1 MKTIIAEKPSVAK
14 EIAHIVGA
22 DKREEGY
29 MQGNGYYVTWAFG
42 HLVQPAMPE
51 TYGMKGF
58 HAENL
63 PVIPDPFV
71 LVPRQV
77 KTENGYKPD
86 AGVLAQIK
94 IIGKLFDSSERIIVA
109 TDAGREGELIFR
121 YLYAYLGCRKPFDR
135 LWISSLTDT
144 AIREGLLNLRDGKE
158 YDNLYHAA
166 KARSEADWLVG
177 INGTQ
182 ALTIAAGRGT
192 YSVGRVQTPTLGMV
206 CERYWEHK
214 RFESKPFWQV
224 HFGVV
229 DADSGN
235 ILKFTS
241 ANRWTDKATATDI
254 YNKVKDTGSAIITK
268 VATKRKVEKAPLLYD
283 LTTLQKEANTQHG
296 FTAEHTL
303 SIAQKLYEAKFI
315 TYPRTSSRYISDDV
329 FATLPKLFKNLENHS
344 EYGEKV
350 KLLPGSEDYSK
361 NSVNAAKVTDHH
373 ALLITENA
381 AIGLFKDEK
390 IVYDM
395 ILCRMI
401 EAFSADC
408 IKDITSVSA
417 QVDHEVEFGISGSII
432 RQTGWRA
439 LSLKGKNKRQD
450 KDADATDNEVKDQV
464 IPNWQEGQHITLSGC
479 TITEGKTKPKPLH
492 TESTLLAAMETA
504 GKEIED
510 DTMRQAMKDSGI
522 GTPATRAAIIETL
535 LKREYMVR
543 QQKKL
548 VPTEKG
554 LALHSVVKNM
564 AIANVE
570 MTGKW
575 EATFDRMIP
584 PHGLEVT
591 YDKTVH
597 ILFPASVKY
606 VDLGSEDLIAGKAD
620 GAENVIR
627 VKAAVKNFKKET
639 NMSVI
644 TEDGSFYTFNV
655 KYAKEPL
662 MLNIEMADFIHDG
675 EAVNRPNNAQEI
687 YLKELGK
694 ESPMLV
700 HLIMKSIHKE
710 NKRKVKHIGSKRFG
724 IQYLMK
730 GIYVHSDLL
739 YFHTEIKNQSNV
751 PFDVD
756 YITFKVVDKKVAK
769 RTAIQEQVLLPVRAY
784 NYVVRV
790 AGKKTEQTVFCLPKF
805 TIPDDKELVVEMNEK
820 EGGRHQSFVVE
831 NSDLVRALTINELSV
846 K

>member
-241 ANRWTDKATATDI
+241 SNRWTDKATATDI

-439 LSLKGKNKRQD
+439 LSLKEKNNRQD
-450 KDADATDNEVKDQV
+450 KDADATDNEVKEQV
-464 IPNWQEGQHITLSGC
+464 IPNWQEGQHISFSGS

-510 DTMRQAMKDSGI
+510 DTMRQAIKDCGI

-575 EATFDRMIP
+575 EAELAKIER
-584 PHGLEVT
+584 GE
-591 YDKTVH
+591 
-597 ILFPASVKY
+597 AS
-606 VDLGSEDLIAGKAD
+606 AD
-620 GAENVIR
+620 GFTHSIEGYTREITAE
-627 VKAAVKNFKKET
+627 
-639 NMSVI
+639 
-644 TEDGSFYTFNV
+644 
-655 KYAKEPL
+655 L
-662 MLNIEMADFIHDG
+662 
-675 EAVNRPNNAQEI
+675 
-687 YLKELGK
+687 LGCDRLFSHK
-694 ESPMLV
+694 DSGCQCPKCKQG
-700 HLIMKSIHKE
+700 IMQF
-710 NKRKVKHIGSKRFG
+710 FG
-724 IQYLMK
+724 
-730 GIYVHSDLL
+730 
-739 YFHTEIKNQSNV
+739 
-751 PFDVD
+751 
-756 YITFKVVDKKVAK
+756 KVVRCSNK
-769 RTAIQEQVLLPVRAY
+769 ECGMPVFKQ
-784 NYVVRV
+784 V
-790 AGKKTEQTVFCLPKF
+790 AGKLLTDADITDLLTKGKTRTLNGFTSRQGKSFSATIAFDENFNTKFVFAEHKAA
-805 TIPDDKELVVEMNEK
+805 EK
-820 EGGRHQSFVVE
+820 RGNMKRY
-831 NSDLVRALTINELSV
+831 
-846 K
+846 KK

>member
-121 YLYAYLGCRKPFDR
+121 YLYAYIGCRKPFDR

-144 AIREGLLNLRDGKE
+144 AIREGLQNLRDGKE

-206 CERYWEHK
+206 CERYWENK

-229 DADSGN
+229 DADNGN

-241 ANRWTDKATATDI
+241 TSRWTDKVTATDI
-254 YNKVKDTGSAIITK
+254 YNKVKDAGSAVITK
-268 VATKRKVEKAPLLYD
+268 VSTKRKVEKAPLLYD
-283 LTTLQKEANTQHG
+283 LTTLQKEANSQYG

-329 FATLPKLFKNLENHS
+329 FATVPNLFKNLENHS
-344 EYGEKV
+344 EYGEII
-350 KLLPGSEDYSK
+350 KLLPDSEDYSK
-361 NSVNAAKVTDHH
+361 NSVNAGKVTDHH
-373 ALLITENA
+373 ALLITENP
-381 AIGLFKDEK
+381 AIGLYKDEK

-395 ILCRMI
+395 VLRRMV

-408 IKDITSVSA
+408 IKDITSVTA
-417 QVDHEVEFGISGSII
+417 QVENEVEFGISGSII
-432 RQTGWRA
+432 RQAGWRE
-439 LSLKGKNKRQD
+439 LSLKEKNDKQV
-450 KDADATDNEVKDQV
+450 KDAGTTDNEVKEQA
-464 IPNWQEGQHITLSGC
+464 IPNWQEGQRINVTGC

-492 TESTLLAAMETA
+492 TESTLLAAMENPCKREQSQTCLGMLSAAGFGGTQTA
-504 GKEIED
+504 GKDIED
-510 DTMRQAMKDSGI
+510 ETMRQAMKDCGI

-535 LKREYMVR
+535 LRREYMVR

-570 MTGKW
+570 MTGRW
-575 EATFDRMIP
+575 EAE
-584 PHGLEVT
+584 L
-591 YDKTVH
+591 
-597 ILFPASVKY
+597 
-606 VDLGSEDLIAGKAD
+606 
-620 GAENVIR
+620 
-627 VKAAVKNFKKET
+627 
-639 NMSVI
+639 
-644 TEDGSFYTFNV
+644 
-655 KYAKEPL
+655 AK
-662 MLNIEMADFIHDG
+662 IERG
-675 EAVNRPNNAQEI
+675 EANADEFTHGIEAYTREI
-687 YLKELGK
+687 TAELLGCDKLFSHK
-694 ESPMLV
+694 ESGCQCPKCKQGTMQF
-700 HLIMKSIHKE
+700 
-710 NKRKVKHIGSKRFG
+710 FG
-724 IQYLMK
+724 
-730 GIYVHSDLL
+730 
-739 YFHTEIKNQSNV
+739 
-751 PFDVD
+751 
-756 YITFKVVDKKVAK
+756 KVVRCSNK
-769 RTAIQEQVLLPVRAY
+769 ECGMPVFKQ
-784 NYVVRV
+784 V
-790 AGKKTEQTVFCLPKF
+790 AGKLLSNADITDLLTKGKTKTLNGFTSKQGKPFSAAIVFDENFNTKF
-805 TIPDDKELVVEMNEK
+805 VFPERKTAEK
-820 EGGRHQSFVVE
+820 RG
-831 NSDLVRALTINELSV
+831 NM
-846 K
+846 KK

>member
-121 YLYAYLGCRKPFDR
+121 YLYVYLGCQKPFDR

-241 ANRWTDKATATDI
+241 ANRWADKGSATDI
-254 YNKVKDTGSAIITK
+254 YNKVKDIGSAIITK

-283 LTTLQKEANTQHG
+283 LTTLQKEANSQHG

-350 KLLPGSEDYSK
+350 KLLPDSEDYSK

-408 IKDITSVSA
+408 IKDITSVTA
-417 QVDHEVEFGISGSII
+417 QVDHDVEFGISGSII

-439 LSLKGKNKRQD
+439 LSLKEKNKRQD

-504 GKEIED
+504 GKEIVD

-575 EATFDRMIP
+575 EAELAKIER
-584 PHGLEVT
+584 GE
-591 YDKTVH
+591 
-597 ILFPASVKY
+597 AS
-606 VDLGSEDLIAGKAD
+606 AD
-620 GAENVIR
+620 GFTHSIEGYTREITAE
-627 VKAAVKNFKKET
+627 
-639 NMSVI
+639 
-644 TEDGSFYTFNV
+644 
-655 KYAKEPL
+655 L
-662 MLNIEMADFIHDG
+662 
-675 EAVNRPNNAQEI
+675 
-687 YLKELGK
+687 LGCDRLF
-694 ESPMLV
+694 S
-700 HLIMKSIHKE
+700 HKDSGCQCP
-710 NKRKVKHIGSKRFG
+710 KCKHGTMQFFG
-724 IQYLMK
+724 
-730 GIYVHSDLL
+730 
-739 YFHTEIKNQSNV
+739 
-751 PFDVD
+751 
-756 YITFKVVDKKVAK
+756 KVVRCSNK
-769 RTAIQEQVLLPVRAY
+769 ECGMPVFKQ
-784 NYVVRV
+784 V
-790 AGKKTEQTVFCLPKF
+790 AGKLLTDADITDLLTKGKT
-805 TIPDDKELVVEMNEK
+805 
-820 EGGRHQSFVVE
+820 
-831 NSDLVRALTINELSV
+831 
-846 K
+846 

>member
-22 DKREEGY
+22 GKREEGY

-42 HLVQPAMPE
+42 HLVQPAMPD

-229 DADSGN
+229 DTDSGN

-241 ANRWTDKATATDI
+241 ANRWADKATATDI

-283 LTTLQKEANTQHG
+283 LTTLQKEANSQHG

-315 TYPRTSSRYISDDV
+315 TYPRTSSRYISDDI

-373 ALLITENA
+373 ALLITENPA
-381 AIGLFKDEK
+381 VGLFKDEK

-439 LSLKGKNKRQD
+439 LSLKEKNNRQD

-522 GTPATRAAIIETL
+522 GTPATRAAIIEIL

-575 EATFDRMIP
+575 EAELAKIER
-584 PHGLEVT
+584 GE
-591 YDKTVH
+591 
-597 ILFPASVKY
+597 AS
-606 VDLGSEDLIAGKAD
+606 AD
-620 GAENVIR
+620 GFTHSIEGYTREITAE
-627 VKAAVKNFKKET
+627 
-639 NMSVI
+639 
-644 TEDGSFYTFNV
+644 
-655 KYAKEPL
+655 L
-662 MLNIEMADFIHDG
+662 
-675 EAVNRPNNAQEI
+675 
-687 YLKELGK
+687 LGCDRLFSHK
-694 ESPMLV
+694 DSGCQCPKCKQG
-700 HLIMKSIHKE
+700 IMQF
-710 NKRKVKHIGSKRFG
+710 FG
-724 IQYLMK
+724 
-730 GIYVHSDLL
+730 
-739 YFHTEIKNQSNV
+739 
-751 PFDVD
+751 
-756 YITFKVVDKKVAK
+756 KVVRCSNK
-769 RTAIQEQVLLPVRAY
+769 ECGMPVFKQ
-784 NYVVRV
+784 V
-790 AGKKTEQTVFCLPKF
+790 AGKLLTDADITDLLTKGKTRTLNGFTSKQGKSFSAAIAFDENFNTKFVFAERK
-805 TIPDDKELVVEMNEK
+805 TAEK
-820 EGGRHQSFVVE
+820 RG
-831 NSDLVRALTINELSV
+831 NV
-846 K
+846 KRYKK

>member
-1 MKTIIAEKPSVAK
+1 MSQKQQTMKTIIAEKPSVAK

-144 AIREGLLNLRDGKE
+144 AIREGLQNLTDGKE

-241 ANRWTDKATATDI
+241 VNRWTDKATATDI

-283 LTTLQKEANTQHG
+283 LTTLQKEANSQHG

-439 LSLKGKNKRQD
+439 LSLKEKNNRQD
-450 KDADATDNEVKDQV
+450 KDADATDNEVKEQV

-575 EATFDRMIP
+575 EAELAKIER
-584 PHGLEVT
+584 GE
-591 YDKTVH
+591 
-597 ILFPASVKY
+597 AS
-606 VDLGSEDLIAGKAD
+606 AD
-620 GAENVIR
+620 GFTHSIEGYTREITAE
-627 VKAAVKNFKKET
+627 
-639 NMSVI
+639 
-644 TEDGSFYTFNV
+644 
-655 KYAKEPL
+655 L
-662 MLNIEMADFIHDG
+662 
-675 EAVNRPNNAQEI
+675 
-687 YLKELGK
+687 LGCDRLF
-694 ESPMLV
+694 S
-700 HLIMKSIHKE
+700 HKDSGCQCP
-710 NKRKVKHIGSKRFG
+710 KCKQGAMQFFG
-724 IQYLMK
+724 
-730 GIYVHSDLL
+730 
-739 YFHTEIKNQSNV
+739 
-751 PFDVD
+751 
-756 YITFKVVDKKVAK
+756 KVVRCSNK
-769 RTAIQEQVLLPVRAY
+769 ECGMPVFKQ
-784 NYVVRV
+784 V
-790 AGKKTEQTVFCLPKF
+790 AGKLLTDADITDLLTKGKTRTLNGFTSKQGKPFSAAIAFDENFNTKFVFAERK
-805 TIPDDKELVVEMNEK
+805 TAEK
-820 EGGRHQSFVVE
+820 RG
-831 NSDLVRALTINELSV
+831 NV
-846 K
+846 KRYKK

>member
-1 MKTIIAEKPSVAK
+1 MSQKQQTMKTIIAEKPSVAK

-439 LSLKGKNKRQD
+439 LSLKEKNNRQD
-450 KDADATDNEVKDQV
+450 KDADATDNEVKEQV
-464 IPNWQEGQHITLSGC
+464 IPNWQEGQHISFSGS
-479 TITEGKTKPKPLH
+479 TITEDKTKPKPLH

-510 DTMRQAMKDSGI
+510 DTMRQAIKDCGI

-575 EATFDRMIP
+575 EAELAKIER
-584 PHGLEVT
+584 GE
-591 YDKTVH
+591 
-597 ILFPASVKY
+597 AS
-606 VDLGSEDLIAGKAD
+606 AD
-620 GAENVIR
+620 GFTHSIEGYTREITAE
-627 VKAAVKNFKKET
+627 
-639 NMSVI
+639 
-644 TEDGSFYTFNV
+644 
-655 KYAKEPL
+655 L
-662 MLNIEMADFIHDG
+662 
-675 EAVNRPNNAQEI
+675 
-687 YLKELGK
+687 LGCDRLFSHK
-694 ESPMLV
+694 DSGCQCPKCKQG
-700 HLIMKSIHKE
+700 IMQF
-710 NKRKVKHIGSKRFG
+710 FG
-724 IQYLMK
+724 
-730 GIYVHSDLL
+730 
-739 YFHTEIKNQSNV
+739 
-751 PFDVD
+751 
-756 YITFKVVDKKVAK
+756 KVVRCSNK
-769 RTAIQEQVLLPVRAY
+769 ECGMPVFKQ
-784 NYVVRV
+784 V
-790 AGKKTEQTVFCLPKF
+790 AGKLLTDADITDLLTKGKTRTLNGFTSRQGKSFSATIAFDENFNTKFVFAEHKAA
-805 TIPDDKELVVEMNEK
+805 EK
-820 EGGRHQSFVVE
+820 RG
-831 NSDLVRALTINELSV
+831 NV
-846 K
+846 KRYKK

>member
-42 HLVQPAMPE
+42 HLVQPAMPD

-241 ANRWTDKATATDI
+241 ANRWADKATATDI

-283 LTTLQKEANTQHG
+283 LTTLQKEANSQHG

-315 TYPRTSSRYISDDV
+315 TYPRTSSRYISDDI

-373 ALLITENA
+373 ALLITENPA
-381 AIGLFKDEK
+381 VGLFKDEK

-439 LSLKGKNKRQD
+439 LSLKEKNNRQD

-510 DTMRQAMKDSGI
+510 DTMRQSMKDIGI

-575 EATFDRMIP
+575 EAELAKIER
-584 PHGLEVT
+584 GE
-591 YDKTVH
+591 
-597 ILFPASVKY
+597 AS
-606 VDLGSEDLIAGKAD
+606 AD
-620 GAENVIR
+620 GFTHSIEGYTREITAE
-627 VKAAVKNFKKET
+627 
-639 NMSVI
+639 
-644 TEDGSFYTFNV
+644 
-655 KYAKEPL
+655 L
-662 MLNIEMADFIHDG
+662 
-675 EAVNRPNNAQEI
+675 
-687 YLKELGK
+687 LGCDRLFSHK
-694 ESPMLV
+694 DSGCQCPKCKQG
-700 HLIMKSIHKE
+700 IMQF
-710 NKRKVKHIGSKRFG
+710 FG
-724 IQYLMK
+724 
-730 GIYVHSDLL
+730 
-739 YFHTEIKNQSNV
+739 
-751 PFDVD
+751 
-756 YITFKVVDKKVAK
+756 KVVRCSNK
-769 RTAIQEQVLLPVRAY
+769 ECGMPVFKQ
-784 NYVVRV
+784 V
-790 AGKKTEQTVFCLPKF
+790 AGKLLTDADITDLLTKGKTRTLNGFISKQGKPFSAAIAFDENFNTKFVFAERK
-805 TIPDDKELVVEMNEK
+805 TAEK
-820 EGGRHQSFVVE
+820 RG
-831 NSDLVRALTINELSV
+831 NV
-846 K
+846 KRYKK

>member
-1 MKTIIAEKPSVAK
+1 MSQKQQTMKTIIAEKPSVAK

-144 AIREGLLNLRDGKE
+144 AIREGLQNLRDGKE

-206 CERYWEHK
+206 CERYWEHE

-283 LTTLQKEANTQHG
+283 LTTLQKEANSQHG

-350 KLLPGSEDYSK
+350 KFLPGSEDYSK

-408 IKDITSVSA
+408 IKDITSVTA

-439 LSLKGKNKRQD
+439 LSLKEKNKRQD

-510 DTMRQAMKDSGI
+510 DTMRQAMKDCGI

-575 EATFDRMIP
+575 EAELAKIER
-584 PHGLEVT
+584 GE
-591 YDKTVH
+591 
-597 ILFPASVKY
+597 AS
-606 VDLGSEDLIAGKAD
+606 AD
-620 GAENVIR
+620 GFTHSIEGYTREITAE
-627 VKAAVKNFKKET
+627 
-639 NMSVI
+639 
-644 TEDGSFYTFNV
+644 
-655 KYAKEPL
+655 L
-662 MLNIEMADFIHDG
+662 
-675 EAVNRPNNAQEI
+675 
-687 YLKELGK
+687 LGCDRLF
-694 ESPMLV
+694 S
-700 HLIMKSIHKE
+700 HKDSGCQCP
-710 NKRKVKHIGSKRFG
+710 KCKHGTMQFFG
-724 IQYLMK
+724 
-730 GIYVHSDLL
+730 
-739 YFHTEIKNQSNV
+739 
-751 PFDVD
+751 
-756 YITFKVVDKKVAK
+756 KVVRCSNK
-769 RTAIQEQVLLPVRAY
+769 ECGMPVFKQ
-784 NYVVRV
+784 V
-790 AGKKTEQTVFCLPKF
+790 AGKLLTDSDITDLLTKGKTRTLNGFTSKQGKPFSAAIAFDENFNTKFVFAERK
-805 TIPDDKELVVEMNEK
+805 TAEK
-820 EGGRHQSFVVE
+820 RG
-831 NSDLVRALTINELSV
+831 NV
-846 K
+846 KRYKK

>member
-144 AIREGLLNLRDGKE
+144 AIREGLRNLRDGKE

-241 ANRWTDKATATDI
+241 ANRWADKGTATDI

-283 LTTLQKEANTQHG
+283 LTTLQKEANSQHG

-390 IVYDM
+390 TVYDM

-439 LSLKGKNKRQD
+439 LSLKEKNNRQD

-464 IPNWQEGQHITLSGC
+464 IPNWQEGQHVTFSGC

-510 DTMRQAMKDSGI
+510 DTMRQAMKDCGI

-575 EATFDRMIP
+575 EAELAKIER
-584 PHGLEVT
+584 GE
-591 YDKTVH
+591 
-597 ILFPASVKY
+597 AS
-606 VDLGSEDLIAGKAD
+606 AD
-620 GAENVIR
+620 GFTHSIEGYTREITAE
-627 VKAAVKNFKKET
+627 
-639 NMSVI
+639 
-644 TEDGSFYTFNV
+644 
-655 KYAKEPL
+655 L
-662 MLNIEMADFIHDG
+662 
-675 EAVNRPNNAQEI
+675 
-687 YLKELGK
+687 LGCDRLF
-694 ESPMLV
+694 S
-700 HLIMKSIHKE
+700 HKDSGCQCP
-710 NKRKVKHIGSKRFG
+710 KCKHGTMQFFG
-724 IQYLMK
+724 
-730 GIYVHSDLL
+730 
-739 YFHTEIKNQSNV
+739 
-751 PFDVD
+751 
-756 YITFKVVDKKVAK
+756 KVVRCSNK
-769 RTAIQEQVLLPVRAY
+769 ECGMPVFKQ
-784 NYVVRV
+784 V
-790 AGKKTEQTVFCLPKF
+790 AGKLLTDADITDLLTKGKTRTLNGFTSKQGKSFSAAIAFDENFNTKFVFAEHK
-805 TIPDDKELVVEMNEK
+805 TAEK
-820 EGGRHQSFVVE
+820 RG
-831 NSDLVRALTINELSV
+831 NV
-846 K
+846 KRYKK

>member
-1 MKTIIAEKPSVAK
+1 MSQKQQTMKTIIAEKPSVAK

-144 AIREGLLNLRDGKE
+144 AIREGLLNLKDGKG

-283 LTTLQKEANTQHG
+283 LTTLQKEANSQHG

-350 KLLPGSEDYSK
+350 KLLPGSEDYCK

-408 IKDITSVSA
+408 IKDITSVTA
-417 QVDHEVEFGISGSII
+417 QVDHDVEFGISGSII

-439 LSLKGKNKRQD
+439 LSLKEKNNRQD
-450 KDADATDNEVKDQV
+450 KDADATDNEVKEQV
-464 IPNWQEGQHITLSGC
+464 IPNWQEGQHVTLSGC

-575 EATFDRMIP
+575 EAELAKIER
-584 PHGLEVT
+584 GE
-591 YDKTVH
+591 
-597 ILFPASVKY
+597 AS
-606 VDLGSEDLIAGKAD
+606 AD
-620 GAENVIR
+620 GFTHSIEGYTREITAE
-627 VKAAVKNFKKET
+627 
-639 NMSVI
+639 
-644 TEDGSFYTFNV
+644 
-655 KYAKEPL
+655 L
-662 MLNIEMADFIHDG
+662 
-675 EAVNRPNNAQEI
+675 
-687 YLKELGK
+687 LGCDRLF
-694 ESPMLV
+694 S
-700 HLIMKSIHKE
+700 HKDSGCQCP
-710 NKRKVKHIGSKRFG
+710 KCKHGTMQFFG
-724 IQYLMK
+724 
-730 GIYVHSDLL
+730 
-739 YFHTEIKNQSNV
+739 
-751 PFDVD
+751 
-756 YITFKVVDKKVAK
+756 KVVRCSNK
-769 RTAIQEQVLLPVRAY
+769 ECGMPVFKQ
-784 NYVVRV
+784 V
-790 AGKKTEQTVFCLPKF
+790 AGKLLTDSDITDLLTKGKTRTLNGFTSKQGKSFSAAIAFDENFNTKFVFAEHK
-805 TIPDDKELVVEMNEK
+805 TAEK
-820 EGGRHQSFVVE
+820 RG
-831 NSDLVRALTINELSV
+831 NV
-846 K
+846 KRYKK

>member
-29 MQGNGYYVTWAFG
+29 MQGNGYFVTWAFG

-283 LTTLQKEANTQHG
+283 LTTLQKEANSQHG

-390 IVYDM
+390 IVYNM

-408 IKDITSVSA
+408 IKDITSVTA
-417 QVDHEVEFGISGSII
+417 QVDREVEFGISGSII

-439 LSLKGKNKRQD
+439 LLFKEKNKRQD
-450 KDADATDNEVKDQV
+450 KDADATDNEVKEQF

-575 EATFDRMIP
+575 EAELAKIER
-584 PHGLEVT
+584 GE
-591 YDKTVH
+591 
-597 ILFPASVKY
+597 AS
-606 VDLGSEDLIAGKAD
+606 AD
-620 GAENVIR
+620 GFTHSIEGYTREITAE
-627 VKAAVKNFKKET
+627 
-639 NMSVI
+639 
-644 TEDGSFYTFNV
+644 
-655 KYAKEPL
+655 L
-662 MLNIEMADFIHDG
+662 
-675 EAVNRPNNAQEI
+675 
-687 YLKELGK
+687 LGCDRLF
-694 ESPMLV
+694 S
-700 HLIMKSIHKE
+700 HKDSGCQCP
-710 NKRKVKHIGSKRFG
+710 KCKHGTMQFFG
-724 IQYLMK
+724 
-730 GIYVHSDLL
+730 
-739 YFHTEIKNQSNV
+739 
-751 PFDVD
+751 
-756 YITFKVVDKKVAK
+756 KVVRCSNK
-769 RTAIQEQVLLPVRAY
+769 ECGMPVFKQ
-784 NYVVRV
+784 V
-790 AGKKTEQTVFCLPKF
+790 AGKLLTDADITDLLTKGKTRTLNGFISKQGKSFSAAIAFDEDFNTKFVFAERK
-805 TIPDDKELVVEMNEK
+805 TTEK
-820 EGGRHQSFVVE
+820 RG
-831 NSDLVRALTINELSV
+831 NV
-846 K
+846 KRYKK

>member
-94 IIGKLFDSSERIIVA
+94 IIGKLFDCSERIIVA

-121 YLYAYLGCRKPFDR
+121 YLYAYLGCQKPFDR

-144 AIREGLLNLRDGKE
+144 AIREGLQNLRDGKE

-229 DADSGN
+229 NADSGN

-241 ANRWTDKATATDI
+241 VNRWTDKATATVI

-268 VATKRKVEKAPLLYD
+268 VVTKQKVEKAPLLYD
-283 LTTLQKEANTQHG
+283 LTTLQKEANSQHG

-329 FATLPKLFKNLENHS
+329 FATLPRLFKNLENHS

-373 ALLITENA
+373 ALLITVNA

-439 LSLKGKNKRQD
+439 LSLKEKNNRQD

-575 EATFDRMIP
+575 EAELAKIER
-584 PHGLEVT
+584 GE
-591 YDKTVH
+591 
-597 ILFPASVKY
+597 AS
-606 VDLGSEDLIAGKAD
+606 AD
-620 GAENVIR
+620 GFTHSIEGYTREITAE
-627 VKAAVKNFKKET
+627 
-639 NMSVI
+639 
-644 TEDGSFYTFNV
+644 
-655 KYAKEPL
+655 L
-662 MLNIEMADFIHDG
+662 
-675 EAVNRPNNAQEI
+675 
-687 YLKELGK
+687 LGCDRLF
-694 ESPMLV
+694 S
-700 HLIMKSIHKE
+700 HKDSGCQCP
-710 NKRKVKHIGSKRFG
+710 KCKHGTMQFFG
-724 IQYLMK
+724 
-730 GIYVHSDLL
+730 
-739 YFHTEIKNQSNV
+739 
-751 PFDVD
+751 
-756 YITFKVVDKKVAK
+756 KVVRCSNK
-769 RTAIQEQVLLPVRAY
+769 ECGMPVFKQ
-784 NYVVRV
+784 V
-790 AGKKTEQTVFCLPKF
+790 AGKLLTDADITDLLTKGKTRTLNGFISKQGKPFSAAIAFDENFNTKFVFAERK
-805 TIPDDKELVVEMNEK
+805 TAEK
-820 EGGRHQSFVVE
+820 RG
-831 NSDLVRALTINELSV
+831 NV
-846 K
+846 KRYKK

>member
-29 MQGNGYYVTWAFG
+29 MQGNGYYVTWAFR

-144 AIREGLLNLRDGKE
+144 AIREGLLNLRDGKG

-206 CERYWEHK
+206 CERYWENK

-241 ANRWTDKATATDI
+241 VNRWTDKATATDI
-254 YNKVKDTGSAIITK
+254 YNKVKETGSVIITK

-283 LTTLQKEANTQHG
+283 LTTLQKEANSQHG

-381 AIGLFKDEK
+381 VIGLFKDEK

-417 QVDHEVEFGISGSII
+417 QVDHDVEFGISGSII

-439 LSLKGKNKRQD
+439 LSLKEKNNRQD

-464 IPNWQEGQHITLSGC
+464 ILNWQEGQHITLSGC

-492 TESTLLAAMETA
+492 TESTLLAAMENPCKREQIQTCLDLPSAAGFGGTQTA
-504 GKEIED
+504 SKEIED

-575 EATFDRMIP
+575 EAELAKIER
-584 PHGLEVT
+584 GE
-591 YDKTVH
+591 
-597 ILFPASVKY
+597 AS
-606 VDLGSEDLIAGKAD
+606 AD
-620 GAENVIR
+620 GFTHSIQGYTREITAE
-627 VKAAVKNFKKET
+627 
-639 NMSVI
+639 
-644 TEDGSFYTFNV
+644 
-655 KYAKEPL
+655 L
-662 MLNIEMADFIHDG
+662 
-675 EAVNRPNNAQEI
+675 
-687 YLKELGK
+687 LGCDRLF
-694 ESPMLV
+694 S
-700 HLIMKSIHKE
+700 HKDSGCQCP
-710 NKRKVKHIGSKRFG
+710 KCKQGTMQFFG
-724 IQYLMK
+724 
-730 GIYVHSDLL
+730 
-739 YFHTEIKNQSNV
+739 
-751 PFDVD
+751 
-756 YITFKVVDKKVAK
+756 KVVRCSNK
-769 RTAIQEQVLLPVRAY
+769 ECGMPVFKQ
-784 NYVVRV
+784 V
-790 AGKKTEQTVFCLPKF
+790 AGKLLTDADITDLLTKGKTRTLNGFTSKQGKPFSAAIAFDENFNTKFVFAERK
-805 TIPDDKELVVEMNEK
+805 TAEK
-820 EGGRHQSFVVE
+820 RG
-831 NSDLVRALTINELSV
+831 NV
-846 K
+846 KRYKK

>member
-144 AIREGLLNLRDGKE
+144 AIREGLLNLRDGKG

-241 ANRWTDKATATDI
+241 VNRWTDKATATDI
-254 YNKVKDTGSAIITK
+254 YNKVKETGSVIITK

-283 LTTLQKEANTQHG
+283 LTTLQKEANSQHG

-408 IKDITSVSA
+408 IKDITSVTA

-439 LSLKGKNKRQD
+439 LSLKEKNKRQD

-464 IPNWQEGQHITLSGC
+464 IPNWQEGQHITFSGC

-510 DTMRQAMKDSGI
+510 DTMRQAIKDCGI

-575 EATFDRMIP
+575 EAELAKIER
-584 PHGLEVT
+584 GE
-591 YDKTVH
+591 
-597 ILFPASVKY
+597 AS
-606 VDLGSEDLIAGKAD
+606 AD
-620 GAENVIR
+620 GFTHSIEGYTREITAE
-627 VKAAVKNFKKET
+627 
-639 NMSVI
+639 
-644 TEDGSFYTFNV
+644 
-655 KYAKEPL
+655 L
-662 MLNIEMADFIHDG
+662 
-675 EAVNRPNNAQEI
+675 
-687 YLKELGK
+687 LGCDRLFSHK
-694 ESPMLV
+694 DSGCQCPKCKQG
-700 HLIMKSIHKE
+700 IMQF
-710 NKRKVKHIGSKRFG
+710 FG
-724 IQYLMK
+724 
-730 GIYVHSDLL
+730 
-739 YFHTEIKNQSNV
+739 
-751 PFDVD
+751 
-756 YITFKVVDKKVAK
+756 KVVRCSNK
-769 RTAIQEQVLLPVRAY
+769 ECGMPVFKQ
-784 NYVVRV
+784 V
-790 AGKKTEQTVFCLPKF
+790 AGKLLTDADITDLLTKGKTRTLNGFTSRQGKSFSATIAFDENFNTKFVFAEHKAA
-805 TIPDDKELVVEMNEK
+805 EK
-820 EGGRHQSFVVE
+820 RG
-831 NSDLVRALTINELSV
+831 NV
-846 K
+846 KRYKK

>member
-42 HLVQPAMPE
+42 HLVQPAMPD

-166 KARSEADWLVG
+166 KTRSEADWLVG

-206 CERYWEHK
+206 CERYWENK

-241 ANRWTDKATATDI
+241 ANRWADKGTATDI

-268 VATKRKVEKAPLLYD
+268 VVTKRKVEKAPLLYD
-283 LTTLQKEANTQHG
+283 LTTLQKEANSQHG

-350 KLLPGSEDYSK
+350 KLLPGSEDYCK

-432 RQTGWRA
+432 RQTGWLA
-439 LSLKGKNKRQD
+439 LSLKEKNNRQD
-450 KDADATDNEVKDQV
+450 KDADATDNEVKEQV
-464 IPNWQEGQHITLSGC
+464 IPNWQEGQHVTLSGC

-575 EATFDRMIP
+575 EAELAKIER
-584 PHGLEVT
+584 GE
-591 YDKTVH
+591 
-597 ILFPASVKY
+597 AS
-606 VDLGSEDLIAGKAD
+606 AD
-620 GAENVIR
+620 GFTHSIEGYTREITAE
-627 VKAAVKNFKKET
+627 
-639 NMSVI
+639 
-644 TEDGSFYTFNV
+644 
-655 KYAKEPL
+655 L
-662 MLNIEMADFIHDG
+662 
-675 EAVNRPNNAQEI
+675 
-687 YLKELGK
+687 LGCDRLF
-694 ESPMLV
+694 S
-700 HLIMKSIHKE
+700 HKDSGYQCP
-710 NKRKVKHIGSKRFG
+710 KCKQGAMQFFG
-724 IQYLMK
+724 
-730 GIYVHSDLL
+730 
-739 YFHTEIKNQSNV
+739 
-751 PFDVD
+751 
-756 YITFKVVDKKVAK
+756 KVVRCSNK
-769 RTAIQEQVLLPVRAY
+769 ECGMPVFKQ
-784 NYVVRV
+784 V
-790 AGKKTEQTVFCLPKF
+790 AGKLLTDADITDLLTKGKTRTLNGFTSKQGKSFSAAIAFDENFNTKFVFAERK
-805 TIPDDKELVVEMNEK
+805 TAEK
-820 EGGRHQSFVVE
+820 RG
-831 NSDLVRALTINELSV
+831 NV
-846 K
+846 KRYKK

>member
-1 MKTIIAEKPSVAK
+1 MSQKQQTMKTIIAEKPSVAK

-241 ANRWTDKATATDI
+241 ANRWADKGTATDI

-268 VATKRKVEKAPLLYD
+268 VVTKRKVEKAPLLYD
-283 LTTLQKEANTQHG
+283 LTTLQKEANSQHG

-373 ALLITENA
+373 AMLITENA

-439 LSLKGKNKRQD
+439 LSLKEKNNRQD

-492 TESTLLAAMETA
+492 TESTLLAAMENPCKREQIQTCLDLPSAAGFGGTQTA

-575 EATFDRMIP
+575 EAELAKIER
-584 PHGLEVT
+584 GE
-591 YDKTVH
+591 
-597 ILFPASVKY
+597 AS
-606 VDLGSEDLIAGKAD
+606 AD
-620 GAENVIR
+620 GFTHSIEGYTREITAE
-627 VKAAVKNFKKET
+627 
-639 NMSVI
+639 
-644 TEDGSFYTFNV
+644 
-655 KYAKEPL
+655 L
-662 MLNIEMADFIHDG
+662 
-675 EAVNRPNNAQEI
+675 
-687 YLKELGK
+687 LGCDRLF
-694 ESPMLV
+694 S
-700 HLIMKSIHKE
+700 HKDSGCLCP
-710 NKRKVKHIGSKRFG
+710 KCKHGTMQFFG
-724 IQYLMK
+724 
-730 GIYVHSDLL
+730 
-739 YFHTEIKNQSNV
+739 
-751 PFDVD
+751 
-756 YITFKVVDKKVAK
+756 KVVRCSNK
-769 RTAIQEQVLLPVRAY
+769 ECGMPVFKQ
-784 NYVVRV
+784 V
-790 AGKKTEQTVFCLPKF
+790 AGKLLTDADITDLLTKGKTRTLNGFTSKQGKSFSAAIAFDENFNTKFVFAERK
-805 TIPDDKELVVEMNEK
+805 TAEK
-820 EGGRHQSFVVE
+820 RG
-831 NSDLVRALTINELSV
+831 NV
-846 K
+846 KRYKK

>member
-1 MKTIIAEKPSVAK
+1 MSQKQQTMKTIIAEKPSVAK

-121 YLYAYLGCRKPFDR
+121 YLYAYLGCRKPFNR

-144 AIREGLLNLRDGKE
+144 AIREGLLNLKDGKE

-241 ANRWTDKATATDI
+241 ANRWADKGTATDI

-268 VATKRKVEKAPLLYD
+268 VTTKRKVEKVPLLYD
-283 LTTLQKEANTQHG
+283 LTTLQKEANSQHG

-408 IKDITSVSA
+408 IKDITSVTA

-439 LSLKGKNKRQD
+439 LSLKEKNNRLD

-575 EATFDRMIP
+575 EAELAKIER
-584 PHGLEVT
+584 GE
-591 YDKTVH
+591 
-597 ILFPASVKY
+597 AS
-606 VDLGSEDLIAGKAD
+606 AD
-620 GAENVIR
+620 G
-627 VKAAVKNFKKET
+627 FT
-639 NMSVI
+639 H
-644 TEDGSFYTFNV
+644 
-655 KYAKEPL
+655 
-662 MLNIEMADFIHDG
+662 NIEG
-675 EAVNRPNNAQEI
+675 YTREI
-687 YLKELGK
+687 TAELLGCDRLF
-694 ESPMLV
+694 S
-700 HLIMKSIHKE
+700 HKDSGCQCP
-710 NKRKVKHIGSKRFG
+710 KCQQGTMQFFG
-724 IQYLMK
+724 
-730 GIYVHSDLL
+730 
-739 YFHTEIKNQSNV
+739 
-751 PFDVD
+751 
-756 YITFKVVDKKVAK
+756 KVVRCSNK
-769 RTAIQEQVLLPVRAY
+769 ECGMPVFKQ
-784 NYVVRV
+784 V
-790 AGKKTEQTVFCLPKF
+790 AGKLLTDSDITDLLTKGKTKTLNGFTSKQGKPFSAAIAFDENFNTKFVFAERK
-805 TIPDDKELVVEMNEK
+805 TAEK
-820 EGGRHQSFVVE
+820 RG
-831 NSDLVRALTINELSV
+831 NV
-846 K
+846 KRYKK

>member
-22 DKREEGY
+22 GKREEGY

-121 YLYAYLGCRKPFDR
+121 YLYEYLGCKKPFDR
-135 LWISSLTDT
+135 LWISSLTDS
-144 AIREGLLNLRDGKE
+144 AIREGLANLRNGKE

-268 VATKRKVEKAPLLYD
+268 VTTKRKVEKAPLLYD
-283 LTTLQKEANTQHG
+283 LTTLQKEANSQHG

-350 KLLPGSEDYSK
+350 KLLPCSEDYSK

-417 QVDHEVEFGISGSII
+417 QVDHEIEFGISGSII

-439 LSLKGKNKRQD
+439 LSLKEKNSKKD
-450 KDADATDNEVKDQV
+450 KNADTTDNEVKEQV
-464 IPNWQEGQHITLSGC
+464 IPNWQEGQHITFSGC

-510 DTMRQAMKDSGI
+510 DTMRQAMKDCGI

-575 EATFDRMIP
+575 EAELAKIER
-584 PHGLEVT
+584 GE
-591 YDKTVH
+591 
-597 ILFPASVKY
+597 AS
-606 VDLGSEDLIAGKAD
+606 AD
-620 GAENVIR
+620 GFTHSIEGYTREITAE
-627 VKAAVKNFKKET
+627 
-639 NMSVI
+639 
-644 TEDGSFYTFNV
+644 
-655 KYAKEPL
+655 L
-662 MLNIEMADFIHDG
+662 
-675 EAVNRPNNAQEI
+675 
-687 YLKELGK
+687 LGCDRLF
-694 ESPMLV
+694 S
-700 HLIMKSIHKE
+700 HKDSGCQCP
-710 NKRKVKHIGSKRFG
+710 KCKHGTMQFFG
-724 IQYLMK
+724 
-730 GIYVHSDLL
+730 
-739 YFHTEIKNQSNV
+739 
-751 PFDVD
+751 
-756 YITFKVVDKKVAK
+756 KVVRCSNK
-769 RTAIQEQVLLPVRAY
+769 ECGMPVFKQ
-784 NYVVRV
+784 V
-790 AGKKTEQTVFCLPKF
+790 AGKLLTDADITDLLTKGKT
-805 TIPDDKELVVEMNEK
+805 
-820 EGGRHQSFVVE
+820 
-831 NSDLVRALTINELSV
+831 
-846 K
+846 

>member
-144 AIREGLLNLRDGKE
+144 AIREGLQNLRDGKE

-229 DADSGN
+229 DTDSGN

-241 ANRWTDKATATDI
+241 ANRWADKGTATDI

-439 LSLKGKNKRQD
+439 LSLKEKNNRQD
-450 KDADATDNEVKDQV
+450 KDADATDNEVKEQV
-464 IPNWQEGQHITLSGC
+464 IPNWQEGQHISFSGS

-510 DTMRQAMKDSGI
+510 DTMRQAIKDCGI

-575 EATFDRMIP
+575 EAELAKIER
-584 PHGLEVT
+584 GE
-591 YDKTVH
+591 
-597 ILFPASVKY
+597 AS
-606 VDLGSEDLIAGKAD
+606 AD
-620 GAENVIR
+620 GFTHSIEGYTREITAE
-627 VKAAVKNFKKET
+627 
-639 NMSVI
+639 
-644 TEDGSFYTFNV
+644 
-655 KYAKEPL
+655 L
-662 MLNIEMADFIHDG
+662 
-675 EAVNRPNNAQEI
+675 
-687 YLKELGK
+687 LGCDRLFSHK
-694 ESPMLV
+694 DSGCQCPKCKQG
-700 HLIMKSIHKE
+700 IMQF
-710 NKRKVKHIGSKRFG
+710 FG
-724 IQYLMK
+724 
-730 GIYVHSDLL
+730 
-739 YFHTEIKNQSNV
+739 
-751 PFDVD
+751 
-756 YITFKVVDKKVAK
+756 KVVRCSNK
-769 RTAIQEQVLLPVRAY
+769 ECGMPVFKQ
-784 NYVVRV
+784 V
-790 AGKKTEQTVFCLPKF
+790 AGKLLTDADITDLLTKGKTRTLNGFTSRQGKSFSATIAFDENFNTKFVFAERK
-805 TIPDDKELVVEMNEK
+805 TAEK
-820 EGGRHQSFVVE
+820 RG
-831 NSDLVRALTINELSV
+831 NV
-846 K
+846 KRYKK

>member
-22 DKREEGY
+22 GKREEGY

-121 YLYAYLGCRKPFDR
+121 YLYEYLGCKKPFDR
-135 LWISSLTDT
+135 LWISSLTDS
-144 AIREGLLNLRDGKE
+144 AIREGLANLRNGKE

-268 VATKRKVEKAPLLYD
+268 VTTKRKVEKAPLLYD
-283 LTTLQKEANTQHG
+283 LTTLQKEANSQHG

-350 KLLPGSEDYSK
+350 KFLPGSEDYSK

-417 QVDHEVEFGISGSII
+417 QVDHEIEFGISGSII

-439 LSLKGKNKRQD
+439 LSLKEKNSKKD
-450 KDADATDNEVKDQV
+450 KNADTTDNEVKEQV
-464 IPNWQEGQHITLSGC
+464 IPNWQEGQHIPLSGC

-575 EATFDRMIP
+575 EAELAKIER
-584 PHGLEVT
+584 GE
-591 YDKTVH
+591 
-597 ILFPASVKY
+597 AS
-606 VDLGSEDLIAGKAD
+606 AD
-620 GAENVIR
+620 GFTHSIEGYTREITAE
-627 VKAAVKNFKKET
+627 
-639 NMSVI
+639 
-644 TEDGSFYTFNV
+644 
-655 KYAKEPL
+655 L
-662 MLNIEMADFIHDG
+662 
-675 EAVNRPNNAQEI
+675 
-687 YLKELGK
+687 LGCDRLF
-694 ESPMLV
+694 S
-700 HLIMKSIHKE
+700 HKDSGCQCP
-710 NKRKVKHIGSKRFG
+710 KCKHGTMQFFG
-724 IQYLMK
+724 
-730 GIYVHSDLL
+730 
-739 YFHTEIKNQSNV
+739 
-751 PFDVD
+751 
-756 YITFKVVDKKVAK
+756 KVVRCSNK
-769 RTAIQEQVLLPVRAY
+769 ECGMPVFKQ
-784 NYVVRV
+784 V
-790 AGKKTEQTVFCLPKF
+790 AGKLLTDADITDLLTKGKT
-805 TIPDDKELVVEMNEK
+805 
-820 EGGRHQSFVVE
+820 
-831 NSDLVRALTINELSV
+831 
-846 K
+846 

>member
-22 DKREEGY
+22 GKREEGY

-121 YLYAYLGCRKPFDR
+121 YLYEYLGCKKPFDR
-135 LWISSLTDT
+135 LWISSLTDS
-144 AIREGLLNLRDGKE
+144 AIREGLANLRNGKE

-268 VATKRKVEKAPLLYD
+268 VTTKRKVEKAPLLYD
-283 LTTLQKEANTQHG
+283 LTTLQKEANSQHG

-350 KLLPGSEDYSK
+350 KLLPCSEDYSK

-408 IKDITSVSA
+408 IKDITSVTA
-417 QVDHEVEFGISGSII
+417 QVDHDVEFGISGSII

-439 LSLKGKNKRQD
+439 LSLKEKNSKKD
-450 KDADATDNEVKDQV
+450 KNADTTDNEVKEQV
-464 IPNWQEGQHITLSGC
+464 IPNWQEGQHITFSGC

-504 GKEIED
+504 GKEIVD

-575 EATFDRMIP
+575 EAELAKIER
-584 PHGLEVT
+584 GE
-591 YDKTVH
+591 
-597 ILFPASVKY
+597 AS
-606 VDLGSEDLIAGKAD
+606 AD
-620 GAENVIR
+620 GFTHSIEGYTREITAE
-627 VKAAVKNFKKET
+627 
-639 NMSVI
+639 
-644 TEDGSFYTFNV
+644 
-655 KYAKEPL
+655 L
-662 MLNIEMADFIHDG
+662 
-675 EAVNRPNNAQEI
+675 
-687 YLKELGK
+687 LGCDRLF
-694 ESPMLV
+694 S
-700 HLIMKSIHKE
+700 HKDSGCQCP
-710 NKRKVKHIGSKRFG
+710 KCKHGTMQFFG
-724 IQYLMK
+724 
-730 GIYVHSDLL
+730 
-739 YFHTEIKNQSNV
+739 
-751 PFDVD
+751 
-756 YITFKVVDKKVAK
+756 KVVRCSNK
-769 RTAIQEQVLLPVRAY
+769 ECGMPVFKQ
-784 NYVVRV
+784 V
-790 AGKKTEQTVFCLPKF
+790 AGKLLTDADITDLLTKGKTRTLNGFTSKQGKSFSAAIAFDENFNTKFVFAERK
-805 TIPDDKELVVEMNEK
+805 TAEK
-820 EGGRHQSFVVE
+820 RG
-831 NSDLVRALTINELSV
+831 NV
-846 K
+846 KRYKK

>member
-86 AGVLAQIK
+86 AGVLAQII

-121 YLYAYLGCRKPFDR
+121 YLYEYLGCKKPFDR
-135 LWISSLTDT
+135 LWISSLTDS
-144 AIREGLLNLRDGKE
+144 AIREGLANLRNGKE

-268 VATKRKVEKAPLLYD
+268 VTTKRKVEKAPLLYD
-283 LTTLQKEANTQHG
+283 LTTLQKEANSQHG

-350 KLLPGSEDYSK
+350 KLLPCSEDYSK

-417 QVDHEVEFGISGSII
+417 QVDHEIEFGISGSII

-439 LSLKGKNKRQD
+439 LSLKEKNSKKD
-450 KDADATDNEVKDQV
+450 KNADTTDNEVKEQV
-464 IPNWQEGQHITLSGC
+464 IPNWQEGQHITFSGC

-504 GKEIED
+504 GKEIVD

-575 EATFDRMIP
+575 EAELAKIER
-584 PHGLEVT
+584 GE
-591 YDKTVH
+591 
-597 ILFPASVKY
+597 AS
-606 VDLGSEDLIAGKAD
+606 AD
-620 GAENVIR
+620 GFTHSIEGYTREITAE
-627 VKAAVKNFKKET
+627 
-639 NMSVI
+639 
-644 TEDGSFYTFNV
+644 
-655 KYAKEPL
+655 L
-662 MLNIEMADFIHDG
+662 
-675 EAVNRPNNAQEI
+675 
-687 YLKELGK
+687 LGCDRLF
-694 ESPMLV
+694 S
-700 HLIMKSIHKE
+700 HKDSGCQCP
-710 NKRKVKHIGSKRFG
+710 KCKHGTMQFFG
-724 IQYLMK
+724 
-730 GIYVHSDLL
+730 
-739 YFHTEIKNQSNV
+739 
-751 PFDVD
+751 
-756 YITFKVVDKKVAK
+756 KVVRCSNK
-769 RTAIQEQVLLPVRAY
+769 ECGMPVFKQ
-784 NYVVRV
+784 V
-790 AGKKTEQTVFCLPKF
+790 AGKLLTDADITDLLTKGKT
-805 TIPDDKELVVEMNEK
+805 
-820 EGGRHQSFVVE
+820 
-831 NSDLVRALTINELSV
+831 
-846 K
+846 